1 MQYTKSCHALLNGI
15 LRKFSIGKAFRASF
29 FSGKISIYVFSSIF
43 SIKVD
48 YLVKWELL
56 SVETENTC
64 SFSPLALYRNQY
76 IQERSTAKR
85 IVTSPRLH
93 DASLLGELE
102 GTSWHTG
109 SGFKGVSIFGLSTT
123 FQPRP
128 CEKNVWQSHGCSI
141 LSLQKNRAVPFL
153 SPLKVITV

>member
-1 MQYTKSCHALLNGI
+1 M
-15 LRKFSIGKAFRASF
+15 
-29 FSGKISIYVFSSIF
+29 
-43 SIKVD
+43 
-48 YLVKWELL
+48 
-56 SVETENTC
+56 
-64 SFSPLALYRNQY
+64 YRNQY
-76 IQERSTAKR
+76 IQEKSTAKR

-128 CEKNVWQSHGCSI
+128 CEKNVWQSHRCSI

-153 SPLKVITV
+153 SPLKVITVYVLNKCWLVRWVWGSVCSIPPLPSPLNYSQGHQMIKKFKIYPPAGPFRQYHCSEHL